1 MNDRDRCYSVLLVSS
16 SARLNGSMLPLLA
29 GSQYQQPIAVA
40 ATVAGARRALLE
52 RRFDLVLI
60 NTPMPDDFGTQLA
73 LDVCEN
79 TGSGVLLLVKAEH
92 YPDINARVSDFGVLT
107 VSKPTTAQIMMQ
119 SLRLLR
125 STRERLRRME
135 QKTATLE
142 RKMEEI
148 RIVNR
153 AKWMLID
160 RLHLTEQEA
169 HRLIEKRAMDRC
181 VTRRVIAEEILAD
194 EK

>member
-107 VSKPTTAQIMMQ
+107 VSKPTTAQ
-119 SLRLLR
+119 
-125 STRERLRRME
+125 
-135 QKTATLE
+135 TALPP
-142 RKMEEI
+142 
-148 RIVNR
+148 
-153 AKWMLID
+153 LIFS
-160 RLHLTEQEA
+160 
-169 HRLIEKRAMDRC
+169 ISC
-181 VTRRVIAEEILAD
+181 SVIIG
-194 EK
+194 

>member
-1 MNDRDRCYSVLLVSS
+1 
-16 SARLNGSMLPLLA
+16 MLPLLA

-92 YPDINARVSDFGVLT
+92 YPDINARGFRCAHGVQAHNSADHDA
-107 VSKPTTAQIMMQ
+107 VAAAAAQH
-119 SLRLLR
+119 
-125 STRERLRRME
+125 
-135 QKTATLE
+135 A
-142 RKMEEI
+142 
-148 RIVNR
+148 
-153 AKWMLID
+153 
-160 RLHLTEQEA
+160 
-169 HRLIEKRAMDRC
+169 
-181 VTRRVIAEEILAD
+181 
-194 EK
+194 

>member
-1 MNDRDRCYSVLLVSS
+1 
-16 SARLNGSMLPLLA
+16 MLPLLA

-92 YPDINARVSDFGVLT
+92 YPDINARVSD
-107 VSKPTTAQIMMQ
+107 
-119 SLRLLR
+119 LRFWSS
-125 STRERLRRME
+125 STS
-135 QKTATLE
+135 
-142 RKMEEI
+142 
-148 RIVNR
+148 
-153 AKWMLID
+153 
-160 RLHLTEQEA
+160 
-169 HRLIEKRAMDRC
+169 
-181 VTRRVIAEEILAD
+181 
-194 EK
+194 

>member
-40 ATVAGARRALLE
+40 ATVAGARRAL
-52 RRFDLVLI
+52 FDLVLI

-107 VSKPTTAQIMMQ
+107 VSKPTTAQIMTQ

-135 QKTATLE
+135 QKTAALE

>member
-107 VSKPTTAQIMMQ
+107 VSKPTTAQIMTQ
-119 SLRLLR
+119 SLRL
-125 STRERLRRME
+125 E

-169 HRLIEKRAMDRC
+169 HRMIEKRAMDRC

>member
-1 MNDRDRCYSVLLVSS
+1 MRMIAAIANTPTTEAMPTDLSLIHIYSVLLVSS

-107 VSKPTTAQIMMQ
+107 VSKPTTAQIMTQ

-125 STRERLRRME
+125 STREPVSYTHLDVYKRQGEVRLRSVVSRMNFGR
-135 QKTATLE
+135 TWTPSFMTVFSAAL
-142 RKMEEI
+142 
-148 RIVNR
+148 
-153 AKWMLID
+153 
-160 RLHLTEQEA
+160 
-169 HRLIEKRAMDRC
+169 
-181 VTRRVIAEEILAD
+181 
-194 EK
+194 

>member
-60 NTPMPDDFGTQLA
+60 NTPMP

-107 VSKPTTAQIMMQ
+107 VSKPTTAQIMTQ

>member
-1 MNDRDRCYSVLLVSS
+1 
-16 SARLNGSMLPLLA
+16 MLPLLA
-29 GSQYQQPIAVA
+29 GSQYQQPISVA

-107 VSKPTTAQIMMQ
+107 VSKPTTAQIMTQ